1 MGTNKCLPM
10 IEVFR
15 PRVITTASATGY
27 HFEEMLSRRELL
39 RGVGLG
45 AMAAGGAIGQGPRA
59 AGPNVL
65 MISIDDMNDWIG
77 VLGGHPQ
84 SLTPNIDALAKRGVT
99 FRRAYCQAPACN
111 PSRASLM
118 TSMRPTTSGCYTN
131 GDVWRDAMPLA
142 VTLPQH
148 FMLHGYGVIGGGKTF
163 HNTQNEAAS
172 WDYYNSFRGFL
183 RASQPAG

>member
-1 MGTNKCLPM
+1 
-10 IEVFR
+10 
-15 PRVITTASATGY
+15 
-27 HFEEMLSRRELL
+27 MLSRRDWLKST
-39 RGVGLG
+39 GLG
-45 AMAAGGAIGQGPRA
+45 ALAAGGASGQGARA
-59 AGPNVL
+59 NGPNVL

-118 TSMRPTTSGCYTN
+118 TGIRPTTSGCYTN
-131 GDVWRDAMPLA
+131 GDVWRDAMPDA

-148 FMLHGYGVIGGGKTF
+148 FMLHGYEVIGGGKTF

-172 WDYYNSFRGFL
+172 WSTTT
-183 RASQPAG
+183 ASAAFCGLPTRP